1 MSTTVSIPNFPTSYS
16 DVSVTLPDATKL
28 KDYDTGVSAD
38 KRSYWQRFLY
48 AGTDISAPVLV
59 TVKRS
64 VGTRGQVRMELSIDT
79 VEIVSDGIVSD
90 VEKPVKFFIGF
101 EVAEDGGHHDL
112 TAFSKAMGF
121 TYALTFLTVTSKVP
135 DSPTLSLASRCPR
148 HLLIDVKSFRRIRTP
163 LPWGSQ
169 YLN

>member
-1 MSTTVSIPNFPTSYS
+1 MSTTVSIPNLPTSYS

-28 KDYDTGVSAD
+28 KAYDAGSSAD
-38 KRSYWQRFLY
+38 KRSYWNRFLY
-48 AGTDISAPVLV
+48 TGSDISAPVIV

-64 VGTRGQVRMELSIDT
+64 LGTKGQVRIELSVDT
-79 VEIVSDGIVSD
+79 VEVISDGIVSD
-90 VEKPVKFFIGF
+90 TEKPVKFFMGF

-135 DSPTLSLASRCPR
+135 DSPLLSLMLQGAVG
-148 HLLIDVKSFRRIRTP
+148 IY
-163 LPWGSQ
+163 G
-169 YLN
+169 